1 MIDAGQ
7 LRKGSTIELD
17 GKIYQITDYRHIKM
31 GRGSAQIR
39 LRLRDIRSGNTTKR
53 SFQASDKFT
62 PAFLERR
69 SVQYLYNDS
78 SLYYFMD
85 NKSYE
90 QITLTT
96 DQVGDAIQY
105 LKEGLN
111 LEILTYNS
119 EAVSIELPTA
129 VELQVIETEP
139 GFKGDTATG
148 GNKPAK
154 LETGITVQVPLFIT
168 VENTIKINTRNG
180 EYLEK
185 AS

>member
-1 MIDAGQ
+1 MIDAGE
-7 LRKGSTIELD
+7 LRKGSAIELD
-17 GKIYQITDYRHIKM
+17 GKIYQITDYHHIKI

-39 LRLRDIRSGNTTKR
+39 LRLCDIRSSNITER

-62 PAFLERR
+62 PAFLEHR
-69 SVQYLYNDS
+69 SVQYLYSDG

-90 QITLTT
+90 QIALTAN
-96 DQVGDAIQY
+96 QIGEAINY

-111 LEILTYNS
+111 LEILTHKG

-129 VELQVIETEP
+129 VELQVTETEP

-154 LETGITVQVPLFIT
+154 VETGITIQVPLFIT
-168 VENTIKINTRNG
+168 MGDIIKVDTRNG